1 MLDMATRNGVTLTT
15 SPICMPVQIG
25 DSVNALESER
35 KKTTLLNLQ
44 GSLNSSSP
52 NFHISEVICSHMFL
66 RAQMQS
72 SFILAKNARAAD
84 GDETVIHAAISTS
97 LPGNAA
103 LLAFQL
109 EHSSHSSHSSAGP
122 EGGLLHH

>member
-1 MLDMATRNGVTLTT
+1 MHWNRR
-15 SPICMPVQIG
+15 
-25 DSVNALESER
+25 E

>member
-1 MLDMATRNGVTLTT
+1 
-15 SPICMPVQIG
+15 MPVQIG

-52 NFHISEVICSHMFL
+52 NFHISEVKCSHMFL

-97 LPGNAA
+97 LPANAA

-109 EHSSHSSHSSAGP
+109 KHSSHSSAGP